1 MSNLKWINFNKNNS
15 GGYFIQNEEV
25 SALVCV
31 QGKGLEQ
38 IKRKAESLFSG
49 NDSYCECCGE
59 RWSTWVDES
68 DLTDEP
74 SYYETPLK
82 EELGTFNRDGYATL
96 HFNNG
101 EVRYVKNHCGEY
113 AELEVCPEEVL

>member
-1 MSNLKWINFNKNNS
+1 MKIDWSKQTNGLHQATFP
-15 GGYFIQNEEV
+15 QLLEHMPDVAEV
-25 SALVCV
+25 LRTFPEDV
-31 QGKGLEQ
+31 
-38 IKRKAESLFSG
+38 

-82 EELGTFNRDGYATL
+82 EELDTFNSDGYATL
-96 HFNNG
+96 HFHNG
-101 EVRYVKNHCGEY
+101 EVRYVKNHYGEY
-113 AELEVCPEEVL
+113 AELEVCPEEML